1 MYFKPTD
8 IHQLLDKTSFHP
20 KHTFS
25 GILKSQ
31 ITRFYR
37 ICSEPSEFEN
47 LIYLYTCNI
56 CQIQYIGET
65 KNSLKERANAH
76 RSQIMCKDSNHLY
89 KHLVS
94 NPISHSI
101 DTSITHDDTHFTL
114 TPVELIKDF
123 GEPLLNTFERLKRES
138 YWMVLIGT
146 IKPYGLNTKSV
157 DFATKYQ
164 PPFKKILPFV
174 VPFSKTANLAAKIIK
189 KHYKKLKNDDEFDVF
204 DFDVITAYS
213 RHTNLSD
220 YLYIA
225 NYAE

>member
-1 MYFKPTD
+1 MEKVNVKHAKSLWNAKK
-8 IHQLLDKTSFHP
+8 ITSQAT
-20 KHTFS
+20 KDTFS
-25 GILKSQ
+25 
-31 ITRFYR
+31 IT
-37 ICSEPSEFEN
+37 SEINSDSEN

-56 CQIQYIGET
+56 CHIQYIGET

-76 RSQIMCKDSNHLY
+76 RSQIMCKDSNHPLY

-114 TPVELIKDF
+114 TPIELIKDF

-138 YWMVLIGT
+138 YWNNKIGT

-157 DFATKYQ
+157 DFAPKYQ

-174 VPFSKTANLAAKIIK
+174 VPFSKTANLGNVHYLCRGGGRSNQGGGGAKS
-189 KHYKKLKNDDEFDVF
+189 FRGGG
-204 DFDVITAYS
+204 S
-213 RHTNLSD
+213 
-220 YLYIA
+220 
-225 NYAE
+225 